1 MKTLNRYIASLYTW
15 NVLALL
21 LLIFS
26 LVVVVDLFV
35 NLEEFSGAAEQIAAA
50 DAKPDT
56 GFRHVLLTSMLVIDL
71 WWPRIL
77 QLFNYMIGVVLV
89 AAMGFTCWQLV
100 RHREFVALLSSGISL
115 HRAMRPLM
123 LVGLVFIILAGV
135 NQELII
141 PKIAHLLNR
150 DPRDSG
156 QRVPVAF
163 PIPLT
168 PDNAGHVFLARE
180 FDEAQEKML
189 LVHVWTTD
197 DQGRLT
203 QVTRA
208 DEATW
213 DGQAWVLRDAGQAEP
228 LARIET
234 PLDPMQFRVRH
245 VRGFGQNLSWQQIS
259 HMLQQPGLPPSD
271 RERLGRARWGRIGG
285 LLSAYLT
292 LLVAIPFFLLRTPGP
307 MLAPAL
313 KAAPVCAL
321 GLAAGAAS
329 SAAVFPGLPIWL
341 GAFIPCLILA
351 PFAIAL
357 TSGVKS

>member
-1 MKTLNRYIASLYTW
+1 MKTLNRYIAGLYAW

-35 NLEEFSGAAEQIAAA
+35 NLEEFSRAAKQIAEE
-50 DAKPDT
+50 DGST
-56 GFRHVLLTSMLVIDL
+56 SGFRHVLLTSMLVIDL

-77 QLFNYMIGVVLV
+77 QLFNYLIGVVLV

-100 RHREFVALLSSGISL
+100 RHREFVALLASGISL
-115 HRAMRPLM
+115 HRTMRPLM
-123 LVGLVFIILAGV
+123 FVGLIFIVIAGV

-163 PIPLT
+163 PVPLT
-168 PDNAGHVFLARE
+168 PDGAGHVFLARE
-180 FDEAQEKML
+180 FDEVNQRML
-189 LVHVWTTD
+189 VVHVWEAD
-197 DQGRLT
+197 DDGRLT
-203 QVTRA
+203 TVTRA
-208 DEATW
+208 DEARW
-213 DGQAWVLRDAGQAEP
+213 DGDAWLLRSGETEEP
-228 LARIET
+228 IARIET

-245 VRGFGQNLSWQQIS
+245 VRGFGQNLSWRQIS
-259 HMLQQPGLPPSD
+259 EMLQQPSLPDSD
-271 RERLGRARWGRIGG
+271 RDRLERARWGRIGG

-292 LLVAIPFFLLRTPGP
+292 LIVAIPFFLLRSPKPLLG
-307 MLAPAL
+307 ASL
-313 KAAPVCAL
+313 KAAPICAL

-329 SAAVFPGLPIWL
+329 SSAIFPGLPIWL

-357 TSGVKS
+357 TSGIRT